1 MTFKTMK
8 KLIGIFE
15 RALGDDRGMAL
26 VEGAFFLPVL
36 MTMMFSMYDIGN
48 GIIIKQK
55 LLASAH
61 TAADLLARKMEV
73 RQGDVD
79 QAVEGARLALQ
90 PYPDNIGI
98 DIVSIKFGSSNAP
111 ATLWR
116 RTYNMPADTSLPQ
129 DADGLGVEGE
139 GVIAVTVR
147 YTYRPMFAGILLSDM
162 DMQETAYLRG
172 RRSSV
177 VEFGS

>member
-1 MTFKTMK
+1 M
-8 KLIGIFE
+8 IFE
-15 RALGDDRGMAL
+15 NMKRLKSIFGNDEGMAL

-36 MTMMFSMYDIGN
+36 ITMMFSMYDIGN

-55 LLASAH
+55 VLASAH
-61 TAADLLARKMEV
+61 TAADLIARKMEV
-73 RQGDVD
+73 KQNDVD
-79 QAVEGARLALQ
+79 QAVEGAKLALE

-98 DIVSIKFGSSNAP
+98 DIVSIKFGSSDAP

-116 RTYNMPADTSLPQ
+116 RTYNMNADTRLPQ
-129 DADGLGVEGE
+129 EADGLGVEGE

-147 YTYRPMFAGILLSDM
+147 YTYRPVFSGIILSDIA
-162 DMQETAYLRG
+162 MQETAFLRG
-172 RRSSV
+172 RRASV